1 MEPDLNLLH
10 PQPVVDDEEDR
21 RKRPI
26 HKLVAE
32 DVDDPMTPSLG
43 DDDEEGFAVATE
55 PLDTGQ
61 PDGG

>member
-26 HKLVAE
+26 HKLVA
-32 DVDDPMTPSLG
+32 
-43 DDDEEGFAVATE
+43 
-55 PLDTGQ
+55 
-61 PDGG
+61 